1 MRKSNPQTKS
11 KIISAAWRLF
21 YERGF
26 ENTSVEEIV
35 ALSGTSKGSFYHYFD
50 GKDALIGTLSTLF
63 DEKYEEL
70 IPKIT
75 GEMSS
80 VDALMYLNK
89 ELFLMIENSISIE
102 LLSRLLATQLFAR
115 GERQLLDRNR
125 TYFKLLFKIVKDGQA
140 SGELRRDVSANEIVK
155 AYALIE
161 RALMYDWC
169 LCSGEYSLAAYSS
182 PLVSSLLGSYKA

>member
-182 PLVSSLLGSYKA
+182 PLVSSLLDSYKA